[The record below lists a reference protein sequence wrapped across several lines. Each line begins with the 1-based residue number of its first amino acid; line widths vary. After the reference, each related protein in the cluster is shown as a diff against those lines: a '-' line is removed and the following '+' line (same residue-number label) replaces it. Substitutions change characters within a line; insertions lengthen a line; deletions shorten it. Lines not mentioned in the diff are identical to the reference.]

1 MGAGSAREAT
11 GRTDVLVAAFDCSPE
26 IVEAIREG
34 KVAGTSAQQPVLMGR
49 YSAQAVT
56 SYLAGEEVEKEI
68 TLDTLLVTK
77 DNIDEVYDTLVEV
90 ALTEE

>member
-1 MGAGSAREAT
+1 M
-11 GRTDVLVAAFDCSPE
+11 
-26 IVEAIREG
+26 EAIREG

-49 YSAQAVT
+49 YAAQSVV

-90 ALTEE
+90 ALTED